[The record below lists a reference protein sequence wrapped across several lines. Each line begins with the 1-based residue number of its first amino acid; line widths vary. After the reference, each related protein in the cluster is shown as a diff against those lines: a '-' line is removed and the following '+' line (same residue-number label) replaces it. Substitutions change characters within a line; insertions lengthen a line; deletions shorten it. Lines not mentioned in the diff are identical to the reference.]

1 MKLSGG
7 HDGGAWA
14 TLAVIVA
21 ERGRMEEARDHLAR
35 ALAADPLL
43 ADPDDRVASLT
54 MERPWAERL
63 KKLLA
68 EMPRSPPP

>member
-1 MKLSGG
+1 M
-7 HDGGAWA
+7 
-14 TLAVIVA
+14 IVA
-21 ERGRMEEARDHLAR
+21 ERGRKDDARDHLAR

-43 ADPDDRVASLT
+43 ADPDDRVATLT

-68 EMPRSPPP
+68 EMAR

>member
-1 MKLSGG
+1 MGRAAGVDIDAL
-7 HDGGAWA
+7 
-14 TLAVIVA
+14 VA
-21 ERGRMEEARDHLAR
+21 ERRGT
-35 ALAADPLL
+35 LAADPLL